1 MYKCVPFNGP
11 SGYVAGRPLL
21 SLVLLSLI
29 LVCLASAPAVAQ
41 TGMSST
47 DTASVMD
54 RIRAKMR
61 EAGNRDQVRQWFNVL
76 DTDRNG
82 EITKQELFSGLR
94 KRFEA
99 LDRNRDGFV
108 SKSEYMTARHDGQMG
123 EARFGKL
130 DTNADGRLDMTE
142 FASPADWRF
151 DRIDRNLDGVISRSE
166 ADRLFDRDAKLDA
179 SSPIGEC
186 FYVDRQ
192 IVRVDKETAELYR
205 SRGYPAADCV
215 WTPDQ
220 SEKVKVRA
228 RLDD

>member
-1 MYKCVPFNGP
+1 
-11 SGYVAGRPLL
+11 
-21 SLVLLSLI
+21 
-29 LVCLASAPAVAQ
+29 
-41 TGMSST
+41 
-47 DTASVMD
+47 MD
-54 RIRAKMR
+54 RIREKMR
-61 EAGNRDQVRQWFNVL
+61 EAGNREQVRQWFNAL
-76 DTDRNG
+76 DADRNG
-82 EITKQELFSGLR
+82 EITKLELFSGLR

-99 LDRNRDGFV
+99 LDENRDDFV
-108 SKSEYMTARHDGQMG
+108 SKAEYMKARNDGRLG

-166 ADRLFDRDAKLDA
+166 ADRLFNRDAKLEA
-179 SSPIGEC
+179 PSPTGEC

-192 IVRVDKETAELYR
+192 IVRVDKETAEHYR

-220 SEKVKVRA
+220 SDKIRVRA
-228 RLDD
+228 KLGG